1 MKNMLDKVDL
11 QVDRIES
18 RACLLHSPLVSV
30 LMTTFNHER
39 FIAQALDGI
48 LMQEVEFPYE
58 VVIGEDKST
67 DRTRE
72 IVCEYQRMHP
82 DKIRLR
88 LSKENL
94 YSQGLKPGWGV
105 LHACRG
111 KYIAM
116 CEGDD
121 YWTDPQ
127 KLQKQVAV
135 LKNDPGLSFC
145 FHNVEVINDT
155 ISEWGAESFFPVD
168 GRKAL
173 FARPPDRIGVSDILE
188 GNFIPTASV
197 LVRSGVA
204 LPIPR
209 WIGSLPA
216 GDWGHF
222 IHWLQ
227 QGAGAYLDELM
238 GVYRIHKGGVWSGQG
253 KWEIAFKGWEAYD
266 TLFQNLGRDLHG
278 GLERGREHLRTTFL
292 NNLKGE
298 CTQRLQARRSL
309 GEFREYIEKKAP
321 PGLCPDPAGWRS
333 IRAAAAEDA
342 FYGAFH
348 AGDGPDASRL
358 LRELAKASP
367 TWFLRRG
374 SAGVVAELMR
384 RGFRGKATPS
394 K

>member
-1 MKNMLDKVDL
+1 MMNV
-11 QVDRIES
+11 
-18 RACLLHSPLVSV
+18 PLVSV
-30 LMTTFNHER
+30 YMITYNHER
-39 FIAQALDGI
+39 FVAQAI
-48 LMQEVEFPYE
+48 ESVLMQKTEFPVE
-58 VVIGEDKST
+58 LVIGEDCST
-67 DRTRE
+67 DGTRAICEHYAREYPGRVRLLPSERNLGMQANARRTLE
-72 IVCEYQRMHP
+72 
-82 DKIRLR
+82 
-88 LSKENL
+88 
-94 YSQGLKPGWGV
+94 
-105 LHACRG
+105 ACSG

-127 KLQKQVAV
+127 KLQKQVDILA
-135 LKNDPGLSFC
+135 NDSSLAFC
-145 FHNVEVINDT
+145 FHNVEVIREGD
-155 ISEWGAESFFPVD
+155 SLAGGKSFFPAA
-168 GRKAL
+168 GRKAM
-173 FARPPDRIGVSDILE
+173 FARPPDRVALSDILG
-188 GNFIPTASV
+188 GNFISTLSV
-197 LVRSGVA
+197 LARTDAV

-209 WIGSLPA
+209 WIDLLPA
-216 GDWGHF
+216 GDWGYF

-238 GVYRIHKGGVWSGQG
+238 GVYRMHAGGEWSGRNQ
-253 KWEIAFKGWEAYD
+253 WEIAFKGWESYD
-266 TLFQNLGRDLHG
+266 ILIQNLERDLHG
-278 GLERGREHLRTTFL
+278 GLERGREHLRATFL

-298 CTQRLQARRSL
+298 CTQRLRERRSL
-309 GEFREYIEKKAP
+309 REFREYIEKKAP

-374 SAGVVAELMR
+374 SVGVVAELMR